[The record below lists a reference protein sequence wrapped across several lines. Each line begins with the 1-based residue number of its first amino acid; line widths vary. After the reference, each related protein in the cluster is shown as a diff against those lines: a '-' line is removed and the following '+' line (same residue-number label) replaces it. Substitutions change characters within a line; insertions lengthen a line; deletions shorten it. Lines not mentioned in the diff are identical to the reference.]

1 MRRLIIAPHMDD
13 ESLGCGGLLAKHSAE
28 CSVVVVTDSGRER
41 ASEHQR
47 ALDLLGI
54 EDRHEL
60 GMRDGL
66 MPLAEGPQ
74 GCSSILPTWVAL
86 SA

>member
-1 MRRLIIAPHMDD
+1 MQSPFHGASDVAREQAWLFGLVDVCRPNLVLD
-13 ESLGCGGLLAKHSAE
+13 EL
-28 CSVVVVTDSGRER
+28 V
-41 ASEHQR
+41 
-47 ALDLLGI
+47 
-54 EDRHEL
+54 
-60 GMRDGL
+60 